1 MEGFGA
7 AYAMQISLV
16 KLGNVS
22 CVDIEKTGR
31 KGLLAMPF
39 NHKKEWINPDDSYKE
54 RDEYI
59 GYSECVC
66 GKGVHLYQA
75 GFDADMFFCGEC
87 DCDVADRDDFFK
99 YEAGRE

>member
-1 MEGFGA
+1 
-7 AYAMQISLV
+7 
-16 KLGNVS
+16 
-22 CVDIEKTGR
+22 
-31 KGLLAMPF
+31 MPF
-39 NHKKEWINPDDSYKE
+39 NDKKEWINPDDSYKE